1 MNVIKEVD
9 YYSLSVCINPN
20 FFIYCFPIPFPFF
33 FLLLLSGIVKNIG
46 VSNYGETLLLR
57 ANEKFSA
64 SKVPLASNQINYSLL
79 YRTKTNAQRTV
90 NVGKEMGIQTLA
102 SMPLGMLLILPLLLL
117 WPLPPFI
124 MFLYSATK
132 KGNINNI
139 SFTIYLFLSIHIFI
153 IHFNYLF
160 IYQFNFLLPLAMG
173 LLTGKS
179 IDSKKASRSVFEL
192 TNLKSYEKDIR
203 QLTLK
208 LNEIANNRGKTIPQ
222 VALNYIISKG
232 VLPIAGSNSKQHL
245 LDNLGAQS
253 WHLNRNEMNALDS
266 LSDEACEIR
275 SFEGA
280 GFKRSNEKFV
290 GYGFESW
297 DLK

>member
-1 MNVIKEVD
+1 
-9 YYSLSVCINPN
+9 
-20 FFIYCFPIPFPFF
+20 
-33 FLLLLSGIVKNIG
+33 
-46 VSNYGETLLLR
+46 
-57 ANEKFSA
+57 
-64 SKVPLASNQINYSLL
+64 
-79 YRTKTNAQRTV
+79 
-90 NVGKEMGIQTLA
+90 
-102 SMPLGMLLILPLLLL
+102 
-117 WPLPPFI
+117 
-124 MFLYSATK
+124 
-132 KGNINNI
+132 
-139 SFTIYLFLSIHIFI
+139 
-153 IHFNYLF
+153 
-160 IYQFNFLLPLAMG
+160 MG

-179 IDSKKASRSVFEL
+179 IDSKKASRNVFEL

-203 QLTLK
+203 QLILK